1 MGTRSKPE
9 LRQAAGGGYGKR
21 PPKPAWNWWNPAA
34 RELVVQWR
42 TRPVV
47 FDYDQDGINDLI
59 LVDHEGYLSFFRR
72 VRKNGELV
80 TLPGKRIF
88 RDENGEEL
96 KLSEGEAGRSGRR
109 KIDLVDWDG
118 DNDPD
123 LLINS
128 PRTSPAETRNI
139 AYYENISH
147 SPEETRF
154 RYRGDITPHQLEG
167 HTTSPTTSDWDRD
180 GVPDLLVGAEDG
192 YLYYYPRNE
201 MEN

>member
-1 MGTRSKPE
+1 MWEREANRNSAPRS
-9 LRQAAGGGYGKR
+9 RWRWYGKR
-21 PPKPAWNWWNPAA
+21 LRRNLPGTGGIRRHGNWWCNGVP
-34 RELVVQWR
+34 
-42 TRPVV
+42 RPVV

-118 DNDPD
+118 IMI
-123 LLINS
+123 L
-128 PRTSPAETRNI
+128 TC
-139 AYYENISH
+139 
-147 SPEETRF
+147 
-154 RYRGDITPHQLEG
+154 
-167 HTTSPTTSDWDRD
+167 
-180 GVPDLLVGAEDG
+180 
-192 YLYYYPRNE
+192 
-201 MEN
+201 